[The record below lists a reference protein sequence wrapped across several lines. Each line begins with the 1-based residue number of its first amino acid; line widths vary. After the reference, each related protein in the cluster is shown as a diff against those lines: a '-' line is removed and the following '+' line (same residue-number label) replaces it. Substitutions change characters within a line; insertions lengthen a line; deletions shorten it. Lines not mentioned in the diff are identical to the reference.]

1 MDKILRLIYLI
12 QEIKAFVTKIILLS
26 RFGSVITGLRRFG
39 FMSGILCILY

>member
-26 RFGSVITGLRRFG
+26 RFGSVITGL
-39 FMSGILCILY
+39 LCILY